1 MSFLAFKRKDS
12 INNQSFV
19 SKHINKEWFLSIND
33 GEKKK
38 DYAPTQ
44 CLFSEES

>member
-1 MSFLAFKRKDS
+1 MAFMHGIF